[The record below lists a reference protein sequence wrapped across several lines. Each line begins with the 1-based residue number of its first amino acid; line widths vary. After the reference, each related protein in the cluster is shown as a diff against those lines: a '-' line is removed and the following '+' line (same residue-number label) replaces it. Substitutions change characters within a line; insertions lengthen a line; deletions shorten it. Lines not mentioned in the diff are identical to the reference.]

1 MEQTMPDTIEE
12 QSLIRIAYTTTEA
25 AAKHG
30 VNPATIYRLIAR
42 RQLRAVPGLRVKRI
56 LHSELERFAGGFAAL
71 LSCVSVWV
79 AVKSLRTGSVGDARG
94 EEQSQRTQRTQSFAE
109 KNEGFVTV

>member
-25 AAKHG
+25 AAKLG

-56 LHSELERFAGGFAAL
+56 LHSELERFAGGKIDLPTRKAA
-71 LSCVSVWV
+71 
-79 AVKSLRTGSVGDARG
+79 
-94 EEQSQRTQRTQSFAE
+94 
-109 KNEGFVTV
+109 